1 MHYALR
7 SGENI
12 GEIWLVELYFTGFK
26 KVWGSFFFSIY
37 QLRHEWE
44 RSDILDAVTLET

>member
-26 KVWGSFFFSIY
+26 KVRGCFFSIY
-37 QLRHEWE
+37 QLRHERQ